1 MTNKSTKPPMA
12 HVSIRRG
19 FPAQTHGSY
28 VRRNLIQKVRE
39 YDDPTLNK
47 VNTPEGDFKL
57 YYADFITGVHREC
70 NGILV
75 VGPIRQ
81 AWYMGRWEAWLQRMK
96 SIRTG
101 QHENYEKFLNATC
114 IFKTENIRLWL

>member
-1 MTNKSTKPPMA
+1 MTNESTQTPTV

-57 YYADFITGVHREC
+57 YYADSTTGGRREF

-75 VGPIRQ
+75 VGPSRQ
-81 AWYMGRWEAWLQRMK
+81 AWYMGRWEAWLRRMK

>member
-1 MTNKSTKPPMA
+1 MA
-12 HVSIRRG
+12 HASIRRG

-47 VNTPEGDFKL
+47 VGTPEGDFKL

-81 AWYMGRWEAWLQRMK
+81 AWYMGRWEAWLRRMK

-101 QHENYEKFLNATC
+101 QYENYEKFLNDTC